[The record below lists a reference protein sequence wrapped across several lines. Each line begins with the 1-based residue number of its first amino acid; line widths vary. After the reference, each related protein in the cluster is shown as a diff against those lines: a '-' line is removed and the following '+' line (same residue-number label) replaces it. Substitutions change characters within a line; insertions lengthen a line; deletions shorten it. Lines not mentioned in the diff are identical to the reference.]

1 MKKNNFLLPAL
12 MLSLAFLSVNNITK
26 AQNIGINGTGAAPDA
41 GAMLDISATNKGLL
55 IPRVN
60 IANLNT
66 IAPVVGS
73 ATVSMLV
80 YNTNAT
86 TGVGYH
92 YWNGATWVKFNTGGD
107 AWQITGN
114 ANTTFGTNFLGTTN
128 AQGVDFRTNNTI
140 RLRIPN
146 ANQVWANA
154 NGTAALPFYSRSTDA
169 NTGMYFSA
177 ADQLSWSTGGTE
189 RLRLRNVQLSTT
201 FSGSAGVPAYSFT
214 TDTDIGMYRIGANNL
229 GFSSSGIERF
239 RLTATSAVFNELSND
254 YDFRIE
260 SNNQANTFSV
270 NGGTDQIGFF
280 IANSPFGVIKME
292 ANFNDAAFPWVRFIN
307 TNAGGTSFMGV
318 GQNDASGGTWAI
330 GAGMSGTADSGPGVS
345 GYANSITVQAFG
357 GYFENDGAFANVGGW
372 QSGPWVMRKIV
383 GNGTVN
389 TIVDGLNSNEKV
401 TMTCPE
407 APEVVFQDYGIGEL
421 INGYAKID
429 LDPIFSKNI
438 IVDKDHP
445 IKVYIQLEGECNG
458 VYVFNK
464 SDLSFEV
471 KELNN
476 GNSNISFSWMV
487 VANRSDVEVKY
498 SDGTSKISNFSK
510 ARFSPAPKY
519 TPPAS
524 LNDNKRVMIEYK
536 SIKP

>member
-1 MKKNNFLLPAL
+1 MKKIILFVVVCPFLIYNLHL
-12 MLSLAFLSVNNITK
+12 Q
-26 AQNIGINGTGAAPDA
+26 AQNIGINATGAAPAASA
-41 GAMLDISATNKGLL
+41 GLDVNFTNKGLL
-55 IPRVN
+55 VPRVALTATN
-60 IANLNT
+60 AAGPIA
-66 IAPVVGS
+66 AP
-73 ATVSMLV
+73 ATSLLV
-80 YNTNAT
+80 YNTAT
-86 TGVGYH
+86 AGVTPNNVTPGYY
-92 YWNGATWVKFNTGGD
+92 YWNGTRWVAVGGSGGLD
-107 AWQITGN
+107 WSILGN
-114 ANTTFGTNFLGTTN
+114 AGTVSGTNFLGTTD
-128 AQGVDFRTNNTI
+128 AQALDFRTGNI
-140 RLRIPN
+140 LRLRL
-146 ANQVWANA
+146 A
-154 NGTAALPFYSRSTDA
+154 NGYQLQANGNGSATAPFYSWSTD
-169 NTGMYFSA
+169 
-177 ADQLSWSTGGTE
+177 
-189 RLRLRNVQLSTT
+189 
-201 FSGSAGVPAYSFT
+201 P
-214 TDTDIGMYRIGANNL
+214 DIGMYRVTTNTL
-229 GFSSSGIERF
+229 GFASSGLERL
-239 RLTATSAVFNELSND
+239 RLTTTSSVFNELSYD

-260 SNNQANTFSV
+260 SNNQANIFSI

-292 ANFNDAAFPWVRFIN
+292 ANFNDGAFPWVRFIN
-307 TNAGGTSFMGV
+307 TNTGGTSFIGV

-330 GAGMSGTADSGPGVS
+330 GAGMGGTADSGPGVS
-345 GYANSITVQAFG
+345 GYANTSTVQAFG

-389 TIVDGLNSNEKV
+389 TIIDGLTPNEKV

-407 APEVVFQDYGIGEL
+407 APEVVFQDYGVGEL
-421 INGYAKID
+421 KNGYAKIN

-438 IVDKDHP
+438 LVDKDHP

-487 VANRSDVEVKY
+487 VANRADVEVKY
-498 SDGTSKISNFSK
+498 SDGTSKISNYSN

-524 LNDNKRVMIEYK
+524 LNDNKRIMIEYN